1 MQGGAV
7 SSGKRGVLGVV
18 GSAAGGVEALRA
30 GLVEPALERG
40 WRVAVTLTPTA
51 GRWLRMSGEVEQL
64 EKLTGLPVRDE
75 PRLPG
80 EARPHPPVDC
90 YVVAPASAN
99 MVAKLATGLMDN
111 QALTQ
116 VGEAIGTIGLPVVVF
131 PRVNAAHARHPAW
144 QRHIETLRAG
154 GVRIVSGP
162 EVWPLYEPREA
173 PAGRGLPWGAVL
185 DAVDEVTR

>member
-18 GSAAGGVEALRA
+18 GSAAGGVEAVRT
-30 GLVEPALERG
+30 GLVEPAMERG
-40 WRVAVTLTPTA
+40 WQVAVTLTPTA
-51 GRWLRMSGEVEQL
+51 GQWLRLSGEVERL

-80 EARPHPPVDC
+80 EARPHPPIDC

-99 MVAKLATGLMDN
+99 MVAKLAVGLMDN

-116 VGEAIGTIGLPVVVF
+116 VGEAIGTLALPVVVF

-144 QRHIETLRAG
+144 QHHIETLKAA
-154 GVRIVSGP
+154 GVRIISDP

-173 PAGRGLPWGAVL
+173 PAGRELPWGAVL

>member
-1 MQGGAV
+1 M

-18 GSAAGGVEALRA
+18 GSAAGGVEALRT
-30 GLVEPALERG
+30 GLVEPAMVRG
-40 WRVAVTLTPTA
+40 WTVAVTLTPTA
-51 GRWLRMSGEVEQL
+51 GQWLRLSGEFERL

-80 EARPHPPVDC
+80 DTRPHPPVDG

-116 VGEAIGTIGLPVVVF
+116 VGEAIGTLGLPVVVF

-144 QRHIETLRAG
+144 QRHIDTLRAG
-154 GVRIVSGP
+154 GVHVVYGP
-162 EVWPLYEPREA
+162 DVWPLYEPREA
-173 PAGRGLPWGAVL
+173 PAGRELPWAAVL
-185 DAVDEVTR
+185 ETVDEVTR

>member
-18 GSAAGGVEALRA
+18 GSAAGGVESLRT
-30 GLVEPALERG
+30 GLVQPAIDRG
-40 WRVAVTLTPTA
+40 WRVAVSLTPTA
-51 GRWLRMSGEVEQL
+51 CQWLRTSGEVERL

-75 PRLPG
+75 PRGPG

-99 MVAKLATGLMDN
+99 MVAKLATGIMDN

-116 VGEAIGTIGLPVVVF
+116 VGEAIGILDLPVVVF

-144 QRHIETLRAG
+144 QHHIDALRAG
-154 GVRIVSGP
+154 GVHLVYGP
-162 EVWPLYEPREA
+162 DVWPLYEPREA
-173 PAGRGLPWGAVL
+173 PAGRGLPWSAVL
-185 DAVDEVTR
+185 DCVDGATP

>member
-1 MQGGAV
+1 M

-18 GSAAGGVEALRA
+18 GSAAGGVEVLRS
-30 GLVEPALERG
+30 GLVEPAIERG

-51 GRWLRMSGEVEQL
+51 GQWLRLSGETERL
-64 EKLTGLPVRDE
+64 EKLTGLPVRDA

-99 MVAKLATGLMDN
+99 MVAKLAMGLMDN

-116 VGEAIGTIGLPVVVF
+116 VGEAIGTLSLPVIVF

-144 QRHIETLRAG
+144 QGHLEALRAG
-154 GVRIVSGP
+154 GVHLVYGP
-162 EVWPLYEPREA
+162 DVWPLYEPREA
-173 PAGRGLPWGAVL
+173 PTGRELPWAAVL
-185 DAVDEVTR
+185 DAVEEATR